1 MSPKTKISIILFT
14 ILSLMILATFITF
27 TKEEVDLRTELAQ
40 VREIAEAARIN
51 TYVNADNLRV
61 VKKHW
66 PGARHEQLDFMA
78 EVITTNQGGK

>member
-1 MSPKTKISIILFT
+1 MTLTQRIIFVL
-14 ILSLMILATFITF
+14 IIGVMALYTFASTR
-27 TKEEVDLRTELAQ
+27 DYDALRTELAQ

-51 TYVNADNLRV
+51 TTENGRNLAV
-61 VKKHW
+61 VREYW